1 MIGGGP
7 ITRSLR
13 FNNVIDKNLFR
24 YYNSSDTQPIAVVA
38 VILRLSRKYQID
50 YLRDDSV
57 TRLKNMFPSTLDA
70 AVRHYDG
77 TGVNISP
84 DHIIDTINL
93 ARETGIRSIL
103 PFAFFCMMGLKTE
116 VILKGVSRSDGTVA
130 VLSRTDQE
138 LVLLAKD
145 PFRLAQENDTFRW
158 LDGTKVPSRDC
169 STPYVCAKVKDECMI
184 YLWRSPFPAP
194 ILPRWETLTWTKR
207 LCVFC
212 RVIGEKCYK
221 EGRQLIWNKLPS
233 FIGLPDWAE
242 LSK

>member
-13 FNNVIDKNLFR
+13 FNNVIDKNMFR

-38 VILRLSRKYQID
+38 AILRLSRKYQID

-57 TRLKNMFPSTLDA
+57 SRLKNMFPSTLDA
-70 AVRHYDG
+70 AVRRYDG
-77 TGVNISP
+77 TGVKVSP

-93 ARETGIRSIL
+93 AKETGIRSIL
-103 PFAFFCMMGLKTE
+103 PFAFFSMMCLNTE
-116 VILKGVSRSDGTVA
+116 VILKGVRRSDGTVA

-138 LVLLAKD
+138 IVLLAKD
-145 PFRLAQENDTFRW
+145 PFRLAQEHDPFRW
-158 LDGTKVPSRDC
+158 LDGAKAPSRDC

-207 LCVFC
+207 LCVSC
-212 RVIGEKCYK
+212 RVIGEKCYE

-233 FIGLPDWAE
+233 FFGLPDWAE
-242 LSK
+242 LLK